1 MWRLG
6 RRQYVLCADP
16 EDPCEDWADRRL
28 VREDATRSQTFDVPL
43 AYLVLHTGSSV
54 CVSLTRDGDSRWRTD

>member
-16 EDPCEDWADRRL
+16 EDPCEDRADRRL
-28 VREDATRSQTFDVPL
+28 VREDATRSQTFDVRL
-43 AYLVLHTGSSV
+43 AYYGSPYWFIGM
-54 CVSLTRDGDSRWRTD
+54 CFPHAGRR